1 VPIDVV
7 SGVAR
12 VRGTST
18 IAGSTATM
26 DRLFR
31 ALKANAVELGADSDA
46 ALAAAVQMTAATPAR
61 ALGLK
66 RVGRLQQGYDAN
78 LVVLDRDLQ
87 VGAVMVRGGWRA
99 GD

>member
-1 VPIDVV
+1 V

-31 ALKANAVELGADSDA
+31 TVFELGSDSDA
-46 ALAAAVQMTAATPAR
+46 ALAGAVQMTSATPAR
-61 ALGLK
+61 ALGLE
-66 RVGRLQQGYDAN
+66 RVGSLRAGYDAN
-78 LVVLDRDLQ
+78 LVVLNRDLQ
-87 VGAVMVRGGWRA
+87 VRAVMVQGDWRVGG
-99 GD
+99 